1 MKKRLLMVL
10 SLVLALTLVLAA
22 CGSKPDAEGDKSTT
36 EQGQTAT
43 EGTTNEDG
51 LVTEGV
57 IAAEDPS
64 LNPEAALARKDTMI
78 IGTTDPSGIFNPLF
92 AESAYDSY
100 ITESIFASLLRP
112 QKDGSYE
119 PWLADMSVSDD
130 NKTFTFAIKDGAK
143 FSDGQPVTAEDVAFT
158 ITMLYD
164 KDYDGP
170 SDVMQHA
177 PLVGAQ
183 EYKDGTATSIAGI
196 KVVDEK
202 TIEFTTTDVKVLAT
216 SVFGTTGIM
225 PKHVYGDA
233 YKQGNLGGIRDLFT
247 KPVGAGPYALTEYHP
262 GQEVRLVANENYI
275 EGTPAIKN
283 MIFKTTTE
291 ETAMQLVQTGETDF
305 QDGTVSK
312 DQVEEIQAL
321 GFADQVLNPTNG
333 YGYIAFNN
341 NDPKYA
347 DPKVRQAL
355 TYGLNRQEIID
366 IVFQGYANTVNI
378 PQSKV
383 SWAYT
388 DEVNGYEYDPEKAKQ
403 LLDEA
408 GWVVGADGIREK
420 DGVKFKINFSA
431 SSPNSVNEAL
441 IPVAQKNYKD
451 LGIEFVAD
459 QMDFNTILDKYN
471 KGNYEMLFLASSLTP
486 DPQDSEGTFRTGG
499 SQNKTGYSNPKID
512 ELYQKAGST
521 LDQEERKG
529 YFKEIYQTINEDL
542 PMMFVYQRRDLW
554 VVNSR
559 IEGFDI
565 SPLRHYSFELGKLS
579 IKEQ

>member
-1 MKKRLLMVL
+1 M
-10 SLVLALTLVLAA
+10 VLALTLVLAA
-22 CGSKPDAEGDKSTT
+22 CGSKPEAEGDKPAA

-43 EGTTNEDG
+43 EGTTNEEG

-57 IAAEDPS
+57 IAAADPS
-64 LNPEAALARKDTMI
+64 LNPEAALARTDTMI

-92 AESAYDSY
+92 AESAYDMY

-119 PWLADMSVSDD
+119 SWLADMSVSDD
-130 NKTFTFAIKDGAK
+130 NKTFTFVIKDGAK
-143 FSDGQPVTAEDVAFT
+143 FSDGTPVTAEDVAFT

-170 SDVMQHA
+170 TDVMQYA

-202 TIEFTTTDVKVLAT
+202 TVEFTTTDVKVLAT

-225 PKHVYGDA
+225 PKHIFGDA
-233 YKQGNLGGIRDLFT
+233 YKQGNLGGIRDAFT
-247 KPVGAGPYALTEYHP
+247 KPVGAGPYVLTEYHA

-275 EGTPAIKN
+275 DGTPAIKN

-312 DQVEEIQAL
+312 DQVEEIESF

-347 DPKVRQAL
+347 DPS
-355 TYGLNRQEIID
+355 Y
-366 IVFQGYANTVNI
+366 
-378 PQSKV
+378 SKV
-383 SWAYT
+383 
-388 DEVNGYEYDPEKAKQ
+388 
-403 LLDEA
+403 
-408 GWVVGADGIREK
+408 
-420 DGVKFKINFSA
+420 
-431 SSPNSVNEAL
+431 
-441 IPVAQKNYKD
+441 
-451 LGIEFVAD
+451 
-459 QMDFNTILDKYN
+459 M
-471 KGNYEMLFLASSLTP
+471 
-486 DPQDSEGTFRTGG
+486 RT
-499 SQNKTGYSNPKID
+499 
-512 ELYQKAGST
+512 
-521 LDQEERKG
+521 
-529 YFKEIYQTINEDL
+529 
-542 PMMFVYQRRDLW
+542 
-554 VVNSR
+554 
-559 IEGFDI
+559 
-565 SPLRHYSFELGKLS
+565 
-579 IKEQ
+579 